1 MATYSSHRL
10 IIKKVEIDHFSVS
23 FRIFG
28 FFLQK
33 YLLNIPLRFVRLLSK
48 SVNLIGCRVAKRV
61 NFHKNV

>member
-28 FFLQK
+28 FFFTEIFIE
-33 YLLNIPLRFVRLLSK
+33 YSSTFRTTFVQIGEFDWLS
-48 SVNLIGCRVAKRV
+48 GG
-61 NFHKNV
+61 